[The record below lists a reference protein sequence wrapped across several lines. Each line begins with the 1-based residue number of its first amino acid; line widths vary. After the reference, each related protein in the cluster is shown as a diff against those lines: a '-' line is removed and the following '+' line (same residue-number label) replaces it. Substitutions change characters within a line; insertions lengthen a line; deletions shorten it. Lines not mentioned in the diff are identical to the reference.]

1 MAVVALV
8 IAAEL
13 IARFVVGLGDPPLYD
28 LDPRMEYLYKPS
40 KVYRRFGHTIAIN
53 SHSMRSPEFPRDKS
67 SADELRV
74 LVVGDSIVTGGAR
87 IDQDELATSIL
98 QGLLERSTGRRVV
111 VGNVAAASWGVPNQL
126 EYIKRYG
133 LFDADVVIL
142 VLNGGDVDDVPGLE
156 RIGGT
161 WPTTKPLLAL
171 FEPGRLTLERRLP
184 SLAIALGL
192 LSDSKVK
199 VADGRAEVRR
209 ALAELVQVVRDRGE
223 GPAMG
228 VILYSS
234 MDDMGKPSEG
244 LETLRAELDGLSVPT
259 WSSLADGEQPGFT
272 ADRSLFLPNDR
283 VHPSAAGQRRL
294 AEVVHHVV
302 LRLLE
307 PRESPPRR

>member
-1 MAVVALV
+1 MV
-8 IAAEL
+8 IGAEL

-28 LDPRMEYLYKPS
+28 LDPQIEYLYKPS
-40 KVYRRFGHTIAIN
+40 KVYRRFGHTISIN
-53 SHSMRSPEFPRDKS
+53 SHSMRSPEFPREKT

-74 LVVGDSIVTGGAR
+74 LLIGDSIVTGGAR
-87 IDQDELATSIL
+87 IDQYELATSIL
-98 QGLLERSTGRRVV
+98 PGLLERSTGRRAV
-111 VGNVAAASWGVPNQL
+111 VGNIAAASWGVPNQL
-126 EYIKRYG
+126 EYIKRFG

-171 FEPGRLTLERRLP
+171 FEPGRLILERRLP
-184 SLAIALGL
+184 SLAITLGL

-199 VADGRAEVRR
+199 VADRRAEVRR
-209 ALAELVQVVRDRGE
+209 ALAELVRVVRARNE
-223 GPAMG
+223 PPALG
-228 VILYSS
+228 VILFSS

-244 LETLRAELDGLSVPT
+244 LEALRAELDGLSVPS
-259 WSSLADGEQPGFT
+259 WSSLGDGEQPGFT
-272 ADRSLFLPNDR
+272 DDRSLFLPSDR

-294 AEVVHHVV
+294 AEVAHRVA

-307 PRESPPRR
+307 PREGPSRR